1 MMELLEKALDTK
13 RIVSRLSESEKNQ
26 GLLAMAQSL
35 ERYAPDILAA
45 NALDM
50 EEANGRISPVM
61 LDRLRLTEDRI
72 QAMAKGIREVVDL
85 PDPVGR
91 ILEEHTRPDGLKIQK
106 VSVPMGV
113 IAIIYESRPNVTSD
127 AAALALKSGNVCVL
141 RSGRDAIRSAGA
153 IVEAMQAGLKNVGL
167 PEVPYCW

>member
-1 MMELLEKALDTK
+1 MMELLEKARDTK

-61 LDRLRLTEDRI
+61 LDRLKLTEDRI
-72 QAMAKGIREVVDL
+72 QAVAKGIREVADL
-85 PDPVGR
+85 PDSVGR
-91 ILEEHTRPDGLKIQK
+91 ILE
-106 VSVPMGV
+106 
-113 IAIIYESRPNVTSD
+113 
-127 AAALALKSGNVCVL
+127 
-141 RSGRDAIRSAGA
+141 
-153 IVEAMQAGLKNVGL
+153 
-167 PEVPYCW
+167 